1 MYQPYFSKILL
12 IRTGFSFAYIQQ
24 QQGHRCSTSDGA
36 ANAQAVAVA
45 AATNR
50 ARLVA
55 GRGFGHAVRAVGTE
69 LGRRLPAQE
78 RRPGAQGELQRIGK
92 PLGLAGRPG
101 RRRKT
106 DPISS
111 SGGAVAEAARRRR
124 SNGGHCRP
132 GSLRR
137 EAGGGVGHAVK
148 GGRVVARQATASA
161 GTTARRERTPTYWQ
175 AARFSFALHIFNSL
189 IHLQCYHLYYQPIH
203 INMVFQK
210 QQFPL
215 FLAQPLSHFPSPA
228 VFFQQ
233 LQ

>member
-132 GSLRR
+132 GSLRH
-137 EAGGGVGHAVK
+137 EAGGGVGHAVRAV
-148 GGRVVARQATASA
+148 GTELGRRLPAQERRPGAQGELKPNGKPFVLPVTAERGRSRGRKSSA
-161 GTTARRERTPTYWQ
+161 GAAGAQ
-175 AARFSFALHIFNSL
+175 AVAVEEATNRA
-189 IHLQCYHLYYQPIH
+189 
-203 INMVFQK
+203 
-210 QQFPL
+210 
-215 FLAQPLSHFPSPA
+215 PA
-228 VFFQQ
+228 
-233 LQ
+233 